1 MKITKAYKL
10 RLYPTKFQEE
20 LMIKTFGCVRFVY
33 NKALHICQE
42 TYLNTGRPVFTNELS
57 KMLTFWKTTNELNF
71 LKEPDK
77 FALQNSLKDLDMA
90 FKNMSHGSCYPKY
103 KSKHDHHDSYRTQFT
118 NNNISIDSTYIKLPK
133 LGYVKYRDK
142 KTPKGKI
149 SNVTIS
155 KTPSG
160 KFYASVCVETQVEK
174 VFAKTNRNIGIDL
187 GIKDFCVISNGIK
200 IENPRFLEKIL
211 QKIQKSQQALAR
223 KTKGSANWEK
233 NRIELAKLYEKA
245 INQKRDFLDQLSTEL
260 VKAFDIICIE
270 DLNVSGMVKNHHLA
284 QAISSVSWYQFI
296 SMLEY
301 KAKWYGK
308 QVVKID
314 RFYPSS
320 QICSNCGHKEPKVKK
335 LDVRQWTCPQCKTT
349 HDRDVNASINI
360 LNEGLRQL
368 T

>member
-1 MKITKAYKL
+1 M
-10 RLYPTKFQEE
+10 
-20 LMIKTFGCVRFVY
+20 
-33 NKALHICQE
+33 
-42 TYLNTGRPVFTNELS
+42 
-57 KMLTFWKTTNELNF
+57 
-71 LKEPDK
+71 
-77 FALQNSLKDLDMA
+77 
-90 FKNMSHGSCYPKY
+90 
-103 KSKHDHHDSYRTQFT
+103 
-118 NNNISIDSTYIKLPK
+118 
-133 LGYVKYRDK
+133 
-142 KTPKGKI
+142 
-149 SNVTIS
+149 
-155 KTPSG
+155 
-160 KFYASVCVETQVEK
+160 
-174 VFAKTNRNIGIDL
+174 
-187 GIKDFCVISNGIK
+187 
-200 IENPRFLEKIL
+200 

-245 INQKRDFLDQLSTEL
+245 INQKRDFLDQLSTKL
-260 VKAFDIICIE
+260 VKVFDIICIE

-320 QICSNCGHKEPKVKK
+320 QICSNCGHKEPKVKN
-335 LDVRQWTCPQCKTT
+335 LDVRQWTCPQCGTT

>member
-1 MKITKAYKL
+1 MKDVN
-10 RLYPTKFQEE
+10 
-20 LMIKTFGCVRFVY
+20 G
-33 NKALHICQE
+33 
-42 TYLNTGRPVFTNELS
+42 NELQIG
-57 KMLTFWKTTNELNF
+57 
-71 LKEPDK
+71 D
-77 FALQNSLKDLDMA
+77 
-90 FKNMSHGSCYPKY
+90 
-103 KSKHDHHDSYRTQFT
+103 
-118 NNNISIDSTYIKLPK
+118 
-133 LGYVKYRDK
+133 YVVY
-142 KTPKGKI
+142 
-149 SNVTIS
+149 SS
-155 KTPSG
+155 SG
-160 KFYASVCVETQVEK
+160 KN
-174 VFAKTNRNIGIDL
+174 NR
-187 GIKDFCVISNGIK
+187 
-200 IENPRFLEKIL
+200 
-211 QKIQKSQQALAR
+211 AAR

-245 INQKRDFLDQLSTEL
+245 INQKRDFLVQLSTEL